1 MKLSLAL
8 GCVLGI
14 CLAGCVTTT
23 ETAATRQTA
32 AKPTGFFEKLADHVT
47 ERECLVHGFSCPY
60 GLGPAGEPCEC
71 TDPSGR
77 VLQGRTI
84 KLRD

>member
-1 MKLSLAL
+1 MKLPLPLGGVLA
-8 GCVLGI
+8 I
-14 CLAGCVTTT
+14 CLAGCVSTT
-23 ETAATRQTA
+23 ETVTRRQTA
-32 AKPTGFFEKLADHVT
+32 AKPTGFFEKLADRIT

-71 TDPSGR
+71 ADPSGR

-84 KLRD
+84 K

>member
-1 MKLSLAL
+1 MKLAFFLNGAVLLL
-8 GCVLGI
+8 GTIL
-14 CLAGCVTTT
+14 LGCVTTT
-23 ETAATRQTA
+23 EPTASRQTA
-32 AKPTGFFEKLADHVT
+32 AKPTGFFGKLADRMT

-84 KLRD
+84 K

>member
-1 MKLSLAL
+1 MTLWLAL
-8 GCVLGI
+8 GGILGV

-23 ETAATRQTA
+23 ETVSSRQAA
-32 AKPTGFFEKLADHVT
+32 AKPTGFFEKLADQLT
-47 ERECLVHGFSCPY
+47 ERECLVRGFSCPY

-71 TDPSGR
+71 ADPSGR

-84 KLRD
+84 K